1 MSVLRVALILGRGHD
16 NRVQIYDDCFAL
28 QQQNRKWQKITV

>member
-1 MSVLRVALILGRGHD
+1 MLVLRVALILGRGHG
-16 NRVQIYDDCFAL
+16 NRVQFHHDCFAL